1 MKRGGNGWAGAI
13 RTRGMTES
21 KSVALPLGYS
31 PMIKGPQDSSFPPS
45 CATCFHMG
53 WKMGLEPTVSRA
65 TIWRFNQL
73 SYIHH
78 ISSTFKI
85 KRCHIAM
92 LRIPG
97 TASGDRPRRAE
108 NARRTARSPACVT
121 TQSVARQKGLE
132 PLAYCLEGSC
142 SIQLSYWRIFG
153 GIFWPAS
160 LFSFRSCGSPKA
172 TFRS

>member
-1 MKRGGNGWAGAI
+1 
-13 RTRGMTES
+13 
-21 KSVALPLGYS
+21 
-31 PMIKGPQDSSFPPS
+31 
-45 CATCFHMG
+45 MG

-65 TIWRFNQL
+65 TICRFNQL
-73 SYIHH
+73 SYILH

-142 SIQLSYWRIFG
+142 SIQLSYQRICNVERVM
-153 GIFWPAS
+153 GIEPTRPAW
-160 LFSFRSCGSPKA
+160 KA
-172 TFRS
+172 GVLPLNYTRTFDNVMNYSI